1 MAKKKSGEDM
11 YGKKIVGPKG
21 HVRHGKTTHKR
32 KKSSDITLEKNNDK
46 KIKGYIGPRDSN
58 KAHPTGMQAYS
69 GARRNKL
76 KKALDAREDK
86 VRPSKK
92 KVPKTIPTI
101 KARSAPT
108 KRRPTMKEQLKDSSV
123 AIDYDQLDKMRGG
136 GKVKGYKKGGPLK
149 AESFENMKEVE
160 HGKMRKTIRNIK
172 GSPKEIAK
180 DKKAKKVVTAPRPKR
195 PKSIRKTAAKAPS
208 TKMDKERTKRIMY
221 NKRRKIGDELMAV
234 ARRQKPNK
242 SRLTDE
248 MIAAGG
254 RFITEKDKLDAKRKR
269 IKNLERIKGYKKG
282 GSITYRMSGGQVVGH
297 GYD

>member
-123 AIDYDQLDKMRGG
+123 AIDYDQLDKMQGG
-136 GKVKGYKKGGPLK
+136 GKVMKKNMGGSLK
-149 AESFENMKEVE
+149 APNNPGLAKLPTPV
-160 HGKMRKTIRNIK
+160 RNEM
-172 GSPKEIAK
+172 GY
-180 DKKAKKVVTAPRPKR
+180 
-195 PKSIRKTAAKAPS
+195 AKA
-208 TKMDKERTKRIMY
+208 
-221 NKRRKIGDELMAV
+221 
-234 ARRQKPNK
+234 
-242 SRLTDE
+242 
-248 MIAAGG
+248 GG
-254 RFITEKDKLDAKRKR
+254 EV
-269 IKNLERIKGYKKG
+269 KGYKKG

>member
-160 HGKMRKTIRNIK
+160 RGKMRKTIRNIK
-172 GSPKEIAK
+172 GTPKKLLKI
-180 DKKAKKVVTAPRPKR
+180 KKQ
-195 PKSIRKTAAKAPS
+195 RK
-208 TKMDKERTKRIMY
+208 
-221 NKRRKIGDELMAV
+221 
-234 ARRQKPNK
+234 
-242 SRLTDE
+242 
-248 MIAAGG
+248 
-254 RFITEKDKLDAKRKR
+254 
-269 IKNLERIKGYKKG
+269 
-282 GSITYRMSGGQVVGH
+282 
-297 GYD
+297 

>member
-1 MAKKKSGEDM
+1 M

-160 HGKMRKTIRNIK
+160 RGKMRKTIRNIK
-172 GSPKEIAK
+172 GTPKEIAK
-180 DKKAKKVVTAPRPKR
+180 DKKAKKVVTAPKPKR

-221 NKRRKIGDELMAV
+221 NKRRKNVKDYLQVRDEAS
-234 ARRQKPNK
+234 ATGRRF
-242 SRLTDE
+242 LTE
-248 MIAAGG
+248 
-254 RFITEKDKLDAKRKR
+254 TDKLAAQRKR

>member
-123 AIDYDQLDKMRGG
+123 AIDYDQLDKMQGGGKVMKKNMGGSLKAPNNPGLAKLPTPVRNEMGYAKAG
-136 GKVKGYKKGGPLK
+136 GKVKGYKKGGP
-149 AESFENMKEVE
+149 
-160 HGKMRKTIRNIK
+160 
-172 GSPKEIAK
+172 
-180 DKKAKKVVTAPRPKR
+180 
-195 PKSIRKTAAKAPS
+195 
-208 TKMDKERTKRIMY
+208 
-221 NKRRKIGDELMAV
+221 
-234 ARRQKPNK
+234 
-242 SRLTDE
+242 
-248 MIAAGG
+248 
-254 RFITEKDKLDAKRKR
+254 
-269 IKNLERIKGYKKG
+269 
-282 GSITYRMSGGQVVGH
+282 ITYRMSGGQVVGH